1 MSAGAG
7 GAAGAG
13 GEAAGRSHVT
23 SHVLDAATGRP
34 ARGVGVRL
42 EARDGAGGDWTP
54 VAEAVTDADGR
65 VSRLGPE
72 ALPEGAY
79 RVVFDTAGYFGDRP
93 TFYPEVVIVFE
104 LAAASEHYH
113 IPLLLSPFAY
123 STYRGS

>member
-1 MSAGAG
+1 MSAS
-7 GAAGAG
+7 
-13 GEAAGRSHVT
+13 SHVT

-34 ARGVGVRL
+34 AVGVTVRL
-42 EARDGAGGDWTP
+42 EALVDTGWSPIGA
-54 VAEAVTDADGR
+54 AVTDVDGR
-65 VSRLGPE
+65 ASQLGPE
-72 ALPEGAY
+72 ALAEGVY
-79 RVVFDTAGYFGDRP
+79 RVVFDTGAYFGDRP